1 MGECVRCSA
10 VRCGAVRCG
19 AVRCGAVWCGAVRC
33 GAVRCGAVRCGAVR
47 ARLENRIPEHL
58 ARERRGLVL
67 AELLVGVW
75 QRQRGGVH
83 APVLAAGELQQEE
96 N

>member
-1 MGECVRCSA
+1 VSACVA
-10 VRCGAVRCG
+10 VRCGAVRC
-19 AVRCGAVWCGAVRC
+19 R
-33 GAVRCGAVRCGAVR
+33 AVRCGAVR
-47 ARLENRIPEHL
+47 ASLKNRIPEHL

-67 AELLVGVW
+67 AELLVGVR

-96 N
+96 IRVTRLQPLVTRLQPRLQP